1 MITLTALAPAGL
13 QVEPDAAR
21 VAERVA
27 DALLQALRDGATLG
41 LATGRTMLPV
51 YAALRHRLAA
61 LGAPE
66 RRALLAGWRSFNL
79 DEYVGLG
86 PEDPRSFARFMQEQL
101 GDPLQLPPGVLQLP
115 DGLAADPQAEARRYG
130 AAVAAAG
137 GIDLQLLGLGNNG
150 HVGFNEPPCS
160 ADAPCRSLP
169 LSPATREQNAGAFGG
184 AAGAVPSHAITL
196 GTAEI
201 RAARR
206 LLLVVTGAAKA
217 QVLRRC
223 LLEPPG
229 PELPASWLQG
239 HPGLRVVVDAEA
251 ASALPL
257 G

>member
-51 YAALRHRLAA
+51 YAALRRRLAA
-61 LGAPE
+61 LNAPE